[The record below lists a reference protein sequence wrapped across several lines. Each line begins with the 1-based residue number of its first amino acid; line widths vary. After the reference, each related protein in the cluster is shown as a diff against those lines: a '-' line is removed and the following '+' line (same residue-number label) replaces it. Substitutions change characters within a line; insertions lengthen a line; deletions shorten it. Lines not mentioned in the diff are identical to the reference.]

1 MRSLLNFGYEKIV
14 RPALFSLDAEKA
26 HHAAMC
32 SLARVSRHPALLTI
46 LRTLLTEKKPVELFG
61 LHFLN
66 PVGLAAGFDK
76 NAVALPAWEAL
87 GFGFAELGT
96 ITAQGQPGNPLPRI
110 FRYPEKRA
118 LINRLG
124 FNNEGANE
132 VAERLARWKRSG
144 LWPKFPVGINIGKS
158 KVTALEHALA
168 DYQYSFGRLA
178 PFADYIALNVSSP
191 NTPGLREL
199 QERDALNELI
209 GGIQK
214 SNRQL
219 MRPVPVLVKIA
230 PDMGW
235 GQIGEIIEIATEHG
249 LAGIIATNTT
259 LDHSSVLEWGDQAG
273 GLSGS
278 PLEARATEIIRFI
291 CEKTRLP
298 VIGVGGITD
307 ADTAQRKL
315 DAGASLIQLYT
326 GYIYGGPALVPEIV
340 SRLR

>member
-1 MRSLLNFGYEKIV
+1 MRSLLRLGYQKIA
-14 RPALFSLDAEKA
+14 RPFFFRMDAEKA
-26 HHAAMC
+26 HHLAMGT
-32 SLARVSRHPALLTI
+32 LERLSRHPAALTI
-46 LRTLLTEKKPVELFG
+46 LRYLLAEQKPVEVFG
-61 LHFLN
+61 LRFPN

-96 ITAQGQPGNPLPRI
+96 ITAQGQPGNPLPRV
-110 FRYPEKRA
+110 FRYPERGA
-118 LINRLG
+118 LINRMG

-132 VAERLARWKRSG
+132 IAESLARWKRLG

-158 KVTALEHALA
+158 KATALEHALG

-178 PFADYIALNVSSP
+178 PYADYITLNVSSP

-199 QERDALNELI
+199 QERDALDELI

-214 SNRQL
+214 SNRKL
-219 MRPVPVLVKIA
+219 MRPVPVVVKIA

-235 GQIGEIIEIATEHG
+235 GQIGEIIEIAEHHG

-259 LDHSSVLEWGDQAG
+259 LDHSSIESFGDQQG
-273 GLSGS
+273 GLSGA
-278 PLEARATEIIRFI
+278 PLEKRATEIIRFI
-291 CEKTRLP
+291 CEKTKLP

-307 ADTAQRKL
+307 PDSARRKL
-315 DAGASLIQLYT
+315 DAGARLIQLYT
-326 GYIYGGPALVPEIV
+326 GYIYGGPTLVPEIV
-340 SRLR
+340 ESL